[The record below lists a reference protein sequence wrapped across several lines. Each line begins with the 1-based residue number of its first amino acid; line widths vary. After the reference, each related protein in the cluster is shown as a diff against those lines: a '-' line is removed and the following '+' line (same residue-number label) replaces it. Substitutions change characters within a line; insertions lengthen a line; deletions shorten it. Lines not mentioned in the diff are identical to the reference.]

1 MIAIKLSGSLLWWV
15 SANNA
20 FIGIK
25 HADSNHGNIS
35 LPVLSPT
42 FAAEMLI
49 ITGVF

>member
-25 HADSNHGNIS
+25 HADSNHGELVYRVKSN
-35 LPVLSPT
+35 VC
-42 FAAEMLI
+42 
-49 ITGVF
+49 G